1 MSALAMRARRARAGW
16 LFATPWLIGFV
27 VLTALPMAAS
37 LLLSFTDW
45 SGLNVEQIRWVGLAN
60 YARALGGDDPAVAK
74 ALMNT
79 AWYALVAVPVGLAVA
94 LGLALLLNQQLPGMK
109 VFRTLFYMPSVIGG
123 VATVMMWTWV
133 FNAEFGLLNTMLR
146 GGANALV
153 ACGVD
158 ALAGWH
164 PPNWLGDPT
173 WTKPALVVMSTW
185 GAGAGMLIFL
195 AALQNV
201 PEQLYEAA
209 RIDGAGRLR
218 QFWSITLP
226 QISGAIYFNLIM
238 GLIHAFQVFNDAFIL
253 FKGGGG
259 AKDSALFFVVHL
271 YTKAFQDFEL
281 GYASALAWI
290 LFTIVLA
297 LTLLVVAWAKKWVTY
312 DVD

>member
-1 MSALAMRARRARAGW
+1 MSASAMDDRRARAGW
-16 LFATPWLIGFV
+16 LFASPWLFGFA
-27 VLTALPMAAS
+27 VLTAVPMLAS

-45 SGLNVEQIRWVGLAN
+45 AGLNVDQIHWVGLDN
-60 YARALGGDDPAVAK
+60 YRRALGGGDPLVAK
-74 ALMNT
+74 ALWNT
-79 AWYALVAVPVGLAVA
+79 AWYAVVAVPAGLAVS

-146 GGANALV
+146 GGAQALV
-153 ACGVD
+153 AIGVD
-158 ALAGWH
+158 SLVGWR
-164 PPNWLGDPT
+164 PPNWLGDPD

-209 RIDGAGRLR
+209 RIDGAGRWR
-218 QFWSITLP
+218 RFRSITLP

-259 AKDSALFFVVHL
+259 AKNSALFFVVHL
-271 YTKAFQDFEL
+271 YGKAFQDFEL

-290 LFTIVLA
+290 LFAIVLA
-297 LTLLVVAWAKKWVTY
+297 LTLLTVGWAKKWVTY